1 MSKNKL
7 IHEYNKRFA
16 NGEQFININELG
28 NIIEEDKQFF
38 WQERKVYNHIKPI
51 TEYLKAKYKLTENQ
65 LYGVNGIVA
74 RLVPIQQ
81 AYNNL
86 MNRNQECINRLAYP
100 IVLAEDG
107 SIDID
112 NLEEEGLTPGKV
124 LVYRQG
130 AEKPTFFTNNNS
142 PEVTVVDNSK
152 SAQEILLREF
162 DEVVRLFEETL
173 QAKGVKAY
181 KLVMEK

>member
-1 MSKNKL
+1 MNKNKL
-7 IHEYNKRFA
+7 IHEFNKRFA
-16 NGEQFININELG
+16 NGEQFIKISDFGE
-28 NIIEEDKQFF
+28 IIEEEKQYF

-51 TEYLKAKYKLTENQ
+51 IEYLKAKYKLTESQ
-65 LYGVNGIVA
+65 LYGLNGIVS

-100 IVLAEDG
+100 TLLVEDG
-107 SIDID
+107 SVDID

-130 AEKPTFFTNNNS
+130 AEQPKFFTNSSS
-142 PEVTVVDNSK
+142 PEVTVIDNSK
-152 SAQEILLREF
+152 SAQEVLLKEF
-162 DEVVRLFEETL
+162 DEVVRLFEETI

-181 KLVMEK
+181 KLIMEK